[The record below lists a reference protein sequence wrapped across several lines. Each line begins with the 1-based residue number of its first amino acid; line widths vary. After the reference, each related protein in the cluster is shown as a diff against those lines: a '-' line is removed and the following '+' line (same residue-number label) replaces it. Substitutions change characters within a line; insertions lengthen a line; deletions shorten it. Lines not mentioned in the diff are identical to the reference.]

1 LSTVRSIADPFALN
15 PHVVTQRSD
24 DGLVVLD
31 PATVRFVELDD
42 IGADLWE
49 ALVATADPAE
59 ALDRLVAAYDVEPA
73 ELEADLVAFMQHL
86 IDCGLAHRPDGD
98 AAGDGGAEPAV
109 AVTEPVDLYLDLL
122 ARSLTGMTAL
132 GSRDLRNHAELTLKG
147 WNIQPGPEVATLV
160 GLPRLRNIRALV
172 ERVVADGVPGDV
184 MECGVWR
191 GGAAIMMRGVLA
203 ALGVTDRRVWL
214 ADSFAGLPEPDLAR
228 DPLDVAW
235 QGSEGLL
242 AVPEDEV
249 RRTFQLYGLLDDAV
263 RFLPGWFAD
272 TLPTAPVEHLAVL
285 RLDGDLYRST
295 LDALT
300 HLYPKVSPGGFVI
313 IDDYAM
319 ASCRAA
325 VEEYRAAHGID
336 AELVHIDLSAVWW
349 RVPLG

>member
-1 LSTVRSIADPFALN
+1 VLLALGGI
-15 PHVVTQRSD
+15 HVVVPAFETDVTEAVARMLVSRGPCYLRLGVD
-24 DGLVVLD
+24 EAPPGFARPPLEGWRKLAAGPRGTLVV
-31 PATVRFVELDD
+31 
-42 IGADLWE
+42 
-49 ALVATADPAE
+49 
-59 ALDRLVAAYDVEPA
+59 
-73 ELEADLVAFMQHL
+73 
-86 IDCGLAHRPDGD
+86 CGP
-98 AAGDGGAEPAV
+98 
-109 AVTEPVDLYLDLL
+109 
-122 ARSLTGMTAL
+122 
-132 GSRDLRNHAELTLKG
+132 
-147 WNIQPGPEVATLV
+147 LV
-160 GLPRLRNIRALV
+160 G
-172 ERVVADGVPGDV
+172 
-184 MECGVWR
+184 
-191 GGAAIMMRGVLA
+191 GVLA